1 MKIVTIEKELID
13 GYENILDPQTGNFRY
28 DGSTVWV
35 EPTKY
40 YCGFLDYVDK
50 DNPKEEEK

>member
-1 MKIVTIEKELID
+1 MKMVTIEKELID
-13 GYENILDPQTGNFRY
+13 GYKNMLDEQTGHFRY

-35 EPTKY
+35 KPTRY
-40 YCGFLDYVDK
+40 HCSFLGYVE